1 MALKE
6 SLSDMDYLRSKVVK
20 KADMMEEK
28 EEEEG
33 DEEVV
38 EDDNVHEEECQG
50 NSVQQMDSAYESGD
64 KESQKA
70 TASSGNKV
78 CFKHCETFQ
87 HYFVPN
93 V

>member
-20 KADMMEEK
+20 KADMVDDN
-28 EEEEG
+28 EEEG
-33 DEEVV
+33 DEEVL
-38 EDDNVHEEECQG
+38 EDDNVEEEGQG
-50 NSVQQMDSAYESGD
+50 DSVHQTDSAYESGD

-78 CFKHCETFQ
+78 CFNQCETFQ
-87 HYFVPN
+87 YYFVSN